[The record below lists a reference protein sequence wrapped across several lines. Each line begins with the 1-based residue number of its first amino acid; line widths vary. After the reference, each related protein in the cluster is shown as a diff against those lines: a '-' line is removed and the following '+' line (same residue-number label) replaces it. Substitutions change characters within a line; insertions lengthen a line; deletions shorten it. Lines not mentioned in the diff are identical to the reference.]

1 MKIFDEIECES
12 SQLVHKAIQ
21 ERIEISNDETFLRYL
36 TQPVSVDTYLIF
48 DILFLECN
56 LNT

>member
-36 TQPVSVDTYLIF
+36 IQPVIDNITPST
-48 DILFLECN
+48 
-56 LNT
+56 